1 MNLTTKKPLQLVAA
15 EEEDKISRNVLI
27 WLNTFPD
34 IPDAVLSGNPMTPI
48 NFEFL
53 TDNRPC
59 MALSTIQAPYI
70 VERYIVGGYKAEY
83 QFKVIYRI
91 IPGTASSPDKRLKAD
106 ELLDRLGDWADTTN
120 RRRWK
125 IEYSDFSFRY
135 KKNLPDLG
143 PGIRAIKVEPTTR
156 SSKFAEYENG
166 DEDHQ
171 ILMKMTY
178 EVT

>member
-1 MNLTTKKPLQLVAA
+1 MSLTSEKTVPCVTA
-15 EEEDKISRNVLI
+15 EEAERISRNVLT

-34 IPDAVLSGNPMTPI
+34 IPNAVLEGNPTTPI

-53 TDNRPC
+53 TDNMPC

-70 VERYIVGGYKAEY
+70 TKRYILGGYEAEY

-91 IPGTASSPDKRLKAD
+91 VPGNTTSPDKRLKAD
-106 ELLDRLGDWADTTN
+106 ELLDRLGDWVQRGT
-120 RRRWK
+120 
-125 IEYSDFSFRY
+125 
-135 KKNLPDLG
+135 PDLG
-143 PGIRAIKVEPTTR
+143 NGIRALLVEATTR

-178 EVT
+178 EVI

>member
-1 MNLTTKKPLQLVAA
+1 MNLTNDKPLPLVAA

-70 VERYIVGGYKAEY
+70 LERYIVGGYKAEY

-91 IPGTASSPDKRLKAD
+91 IPGTTSSPDKRLKAD
-106 ELLDRLGDWADTTN
+106 ELLDRLGDWAS
-120 RRRWK
+120 RRK
-125 IEYSDFSFRY
+125 
-135 KKNLPDLG
+135 PDLG
-143 PGIRAIKVEPTTR
+143 AGIRALLVEATTR
-156 SSKFAEYENG
+156 SSLFAMYENG

-178 EVT
+178 EVI

>member
-1 MNLTTKKPLQLVAA
+1 MNLTAEKPRPLVEA
-15 EEEDKISRNVLI
+15 EEEDKISRNVLV

-34 IPDAVLSGNPMTPI
+34 IPDAVLAGNPMTPI

-70 VERYIVGGYKAEY
+70 LERYIIGGYKAEY

-91 IPGTASSPDKRLKAD
+91 IPGTTSGPDKRLKAD
-106 ELLDRLGDWADTTN
+106 ELLDRLGDWVSQG
-120 RRRWK
+120 K
-125 IEYSDFSFRY
+125 
-135 KKNLPDLG
+135 PDLG
-143 PGIRAIKVEPTTR
+143 AGIRALKVEATTR
-156 SSKFAEYENG
+156 SSLFAMYENG

-171 ILMKMTY
+171 ILMKLTY
-178 EVT
+178 EVI

>member
-1 MNLTTKKPLQLVAA
+1 MNLTSEKPLPLVAA

-34 IPDAVLSGNPMTPI
+34 IPDSVLSGNPMTPI

-53 TDNRPC
+53 MDNRPC

-91 IPGTASSPDKRLKAD
+91 ILGTTSSPDKRLKAD
-106 ELLDRLGDWADTTN
+106 ELLDRLGDWVQQG
-120 RRRWK
+120 K
-125 IEYSDFSFRY
+125 
-135 KKNLPDLG
+135 PDLG
-143 PGIRAIKVEPTTR
+143 PGIRALKVEATTR
-156 SSKFAEYENG
+156 SSLFAMYENG

-171 ILMKMTY
+171 ILMKLTY
-178 EVT
+178 EVI

>member
-1 MNLTTKKPLQLVAA
+1 MSLPNDKPRQLVEAA
-15 EEEDKISRNVLI
+15 EEDQISRNVLI

-34 IPDAVLSGNPMTPI
+34 IPEDVLAGNPMTPV

-53 TDNRPC
+53 TNNKPC

-70 VERYIVGGYKAEY
+70 TKRYILGGYQAEY

-91 IPGTASSPDKRLKAD
+91 IPGITSSPDKRLKAD
-106 ELLDRLGDWADTTN
+106 ELLDRMGDWMY
-120 RRRWK
+120 RGK
-125 IEYSDFSFRY
+125 
-135 KKNLPDLG
+135 PDLG
-143 PGIRAIKVEPTTR
+143 EGVRALRVEATTR

-171 ILMKMTY
+171 ILAKMTY
-178 EVT
+178 EVI

>member
-1 MNLTTKKPLQLVAA
+1 MNSTNEKPRPLVAA
-15 EEEDKISRNVLI
+15 EEENRISRNVLI

-34 IPDAVLSGNPMTPI
+34 TPDAVLAGNPSTPI

-53 TDNRPC
+53 ANNTPG

-91 IPGTASSPDKRLKAD
+91 VPGTASSPDKRLKAD
-106 ELLDRLGDWADTTN
+106 ELLDRLGDWAG
-120 RRRWK
+120 R
-125 IEYSDFSFRY
+125 SV
-135 KKNLPDLG
+135 PDLG
-143 PGIRAIKVEPTTR
+143 PGVRALRVETTAR
-156 SSKFAEYENG
+156 ASLLGRYKDG

-178 EVT
+178 EVI

>member
-1 MNLTTKKPLQLVAA
+1 MNLTNDKPRPLVAA

-34 IPDAVLSGNPMTPI
+34 IPDAVLAGNPMTPI

-70 VERYIVGGYKAEY
+70 TKRYILGGYEAEY

-91 IPGTASSPDKRLKAD
+91 IPGATSSPDKRLKAD
-106 ELLDRLGDWADTTN
+106 ELLDRLGDWVS
-120 RRRWK
+120 RGK
-125 IEYSDFSFRY
+125 
-135 KKNLPDLG
+135 PDLG
-143 PGIRAIKVEPTTR
+143 PGIRALKVEATTR
-156 SSKFAEYENG
+156 SSLFAMYENG

-171 ILMKMTY
+171 ILMKLTY
-178 EVT
+178 EVI

>member
-1 MNLTTKKPLQLVAA
+1 MSLTNDKPRPLVAA

-27 WLNTFPD
+27 WLNTYSD
-34 IPDAVLSGNPMTPI
+34 IPEDVVAGNPMTPI

-53 TDNRPC
+53 TNNRPC

-70 VERYIVGGYKAEY
+70 VDRYIIGGYKAEY

-91 IPGTASSPDKRLKAD
+91 IPGSTSGPDKRLKAD
-106 ELLDRLGDWADTTN
+106 ELLDRFGDWASRGT
-120 RRRWK
+120 
-125 IEYSDFSFRY
+125 
-135 KKNLPDLG
+135 PDLG
-143 PGIRAIKVEPTTR
+143 SGIRALRVEPTTR
-156 SSKFAEYENG
+156 SSLFAMYENG

-178 EVT
+178 EVI

>member
-1 MNLTTKKPLQLVAA
+1 MSLTNDKPRPLVAA

-34 IPDAVLSGNPMTPI
+34 IPDAVIAGNPLTPI

-53 TDNRPC
+53 TDNMPC

-70 VERYIVGGYKAEY
+70 TAKYIYGGYRAEY

-91 IPGTASSPDKRLKAD
+91 IPGTTSSPDKRLKAD
-106 ELLDRLGDWADTTN
+106 ELLDRMGDWM
-120 RRRWK
+120 RRGA
-125 IEYSDFSFRY
+125 
-135 KKNLPDLG
+135 PDLG
-143 PGIRAIKVEPTTR
+143 EGINALRVEATTR

-178 EVT
+178 EVI

>member
-1 MNLTTKKPLQLVAA
+1 MNLTNDKPRPLVAA

-27 WLNTFPD
+27 WLNNFPD
-34 IPDAVLSGNPMTPI
+34 IPDAVLAGNPMTPI

-70 VERYIVGGYKAEY
+70 LERYIAGGYKAEY

-91 IPGTASSPDKRLKAD
+91 IPGTTSSPDKRLKAD
-106 ELLDRLGDWADTTN
+106 ELLDRLGDWVS
-120 RRRWK
+120 RGK
-125 IEYSDFSFRY
+125 
-135 KKNLPDLG
+135 PDLG
-143 PGIRAIKVEPTTR
+143 PGIRALKVEATTR
-156 SSKFAEYENG
+156 SSLFAMYENG

-171 ILMKMTY
+171 ILMKLTY
-178 EVT
+178 EVI